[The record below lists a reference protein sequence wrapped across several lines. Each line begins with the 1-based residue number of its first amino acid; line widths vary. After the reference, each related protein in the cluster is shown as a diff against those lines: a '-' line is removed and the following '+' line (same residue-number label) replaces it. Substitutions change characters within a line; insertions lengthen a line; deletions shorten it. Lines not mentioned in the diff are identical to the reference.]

1 MRLWKKAIAAMTA
14 GVLCVGSVGM
24 TGLQG
29 VLESVGTVLSASA
42 YVPYSY
48 DGITYEGLYYNVTD
62 TGEIEIAR
70 CYEYVR
76 KVNIPIEI
84 DGKFVTSIGKEAFF
98 NCTGLT
104 EITIPD
110 SVTSIG
116 ECAFSNC
123 TSLTEIT
130 IPDSVTSI
138 GERAFSNCTGLAK
151 ITIPDSVTSIGEEA
165 FSRCTSL
172 TEITIP
178 DSVTSIESGTFF
190 GCTSLTEI
198 TLPDS
203 VTDIEG
209 QYDGLSY
216 YGYGAF
222 SRCTSLTEITI
233 PDSVTSIG
241 ECVFSG
247 CTGLTEITIPDSVTS
262 IGGRAFS
269 GCTSL
274 TEITIPD
281 GVTSIESGTFFG
293 CTSLTEI
300 TLPDSVT
307 DIEGQYDGLSYYGYG
322 AFSRCTSLTEI
333 TIPDSVT
340 SIGECVFSG
349 CTGLT
354 EITIPDSVKYIGEEA
369 FKDCTNLK
377 SITFLGSKTGIKE
390 GAFSNC
396 DADIKFTT
404 EDTYGQEGE
413 VVSVAT
419 NVTQLTVKHKEGKIP
434 AGAYKDGKRLKEVT
448 LEEGITL
455 IEDDAFANCDNLE
468 KIVIPKSV
476 TGIHYMAFTY
486 DTKLTMYGYKD
497 TYAERYAEM
506 FGFPFVAL
514 DDSDTPPVT
523 TTTTTSTTETTPT
536 TAAPIT
542 GGLVCG
548 DINLDGRVD
557 ITDAVL
563 LNKFCSGAITLDD
576 TAKKNADCNGD
587 GEPGSGDAV
596 VLLQFLVHIVDTLPY
611 SA

>member
-1 MRLWKKAIAAMTA
+1 MKLWKKVLASVTA
-14 GVLCVGSVGM
+14 GVLCVGGA
-24 TGLQG
+24 GLSG
-29 VLESVGTVLSASA
+29 VESVQESMGTVLSASA
-42 YVPYSY
+42 Y

-84 DGKFVTSIGKEAFF
+84 DGKFVTSIGKEAF
-98 NCTGLT
+98 
-104 EITIPD
+104 
-110 SVTSIG
+110 
-116 ECAFSNC
+116 SN
-123 TSLTEIT
+123 
-130 IPDSVTSI
+130 
-138 GERAFSNCTGLAK
+138 
-151 ITIPDSVTSIGEEA
+151 
-165 FSRCTSL
+165 
-172 TEITIP
+172 
-178 DSVTSIESGTFF
+178 
-190 GCTSLTEI
+190 
-198 TLPDS
+198 
-203 VTDIEG
+203 
-209 QYDGLSY
+209 
-216 YGYGAF
+216 
-222 SRCTSLTEITI
+222 
-233 PDSVTSIG
+233 
-241 ECVFSG
+241 

-281 GVTSIESGTFFG
+281 GVTSIESGTFSG

-307 DIEGQYDGLSYYGYG
+307 DIEGQYYDGYSYYG

-354 EITIPDSVKYIGEEA
+354 EITISDSVKYIGEEA

-523 TTTTTSTTETTPT
+523 TTTTTSTTETTTT

>member
-110 SVTSIG
+110 SVTSI
-116 ECAFSNC
+116 EDYAFSN
-123 TSLTEIT
+123 
-130 IPDSVTSI
+130 
-138 GERAFSNCTGLAK
+138 
-151 ITIPDSVTSIGEEA
+151 
-165 FSRCTSL
+165 CTSL

-209 QYDGLSY
+209 QYYDGYSY
-216 YGYGAF
+216 YGAF
-222 SRCTSLTEITI
+222 S
-233 PDSVTSIG
+233 G
-241 ECVFSG
+241 
-247 CTGLTEITIPDSVTS
+247 
-262 IGGRAFS
+262 
-269 GCTSL
+269 
-274 TEITIPD
+274 
-281 GVTSIESGTFFG
+281 
-293 CTSLTEI
+293 
-300 TLPDSVT
+300 
-307 DIEGQYDGLSYYGYG
+307 
-322 AFSRCTSLTEI
+322 CTSLTEI

-587 GEPGSGDAV
+587 GEPGSGDVV

>member
-1 MRLWKKAIAAMTA
+1 MIWRNGKMKFWKKVLASVTA
-14 GVLCVGSVGM
+14 GVLCLGGA
-24 TGLQG
+24 GLSG
-29 VLESVGTVLSASA
+29 AESVQESMGTVLSASA

-48 DGITYEGLYYNVTD
+48 DGRYEGLYYNVTD
-62 TGEIEIAR
+62 TGEIEITG

-84 DGKFVTSIGKEAFF
+84 DGKSVTSIGSSAFYD
-98 NCTGLT
+98 CTSLTEITIPDSVTSIRECAFYDCTSLT

-116 ECAFSNC
+116 SSAFYDCTSLTEITIPDSVTSIGQYAFCGC

-138 GERAFSNCTGLAK
+138 GEGVFFG
-151 ITIPDSVTSIGEEA
+151 
-165 FSRCTSL
+165 CTSL

-178 DSVTSIESGTFF
+178 DSVTHIENHTFDD
-190 GCTSLTEI
+190 CTSLR
-198 TLPDS
+198 S
-203 VTDIEG
+203 VTF
-209 QYDGLSY
+209 LS
-216 YGYGAF
+216 
-222 SRCTSLTEITI
+222 
-233 PDSVTSIG
+233 P
-241 ECVFSG
+241 
-247 CTGLTEITIPDSVTS
+247 
-262 IGGRAFS
+262 
-269 GCTSL
+269 
-274 TEITIPD
+274 
-281 GVTSIESGTFFG
+281 
-293 CTSLTEI
+293 
-300 TLPDSVT
+300 
-307 DIEGQYDGLSYYGYG
+307 
-322 AFSRCTSLTEI
+322 
-333 TIPDSVT
+333 
-340 SIGECVFSG
+340 
-349 CTGLT
+349 
-354 EITIPDSVKYIGEEA
+354 
-369 FKDCTNLK
+369 
-377 SITFLGSKTGIKE
+377 KTGIEE
-390 GAFSNC
+390 GAFSDCN
-396 DADIKFTT
+396 ADMKFIT
-404 EDTYGQEGE
+404 EDTYDQKGE
-413 VVSVAT
+413 AASVAT

-434 AGAYKDGKRLKEVT
+434 AGAYEGSKRLKEVT

-476 TGIHYMAFTY
+476 TGIRYTAFTY

-497 TYAERYAEM
+497 TYAERYADM
-506 FGFPFVAL
+506 LGFPFVAL

-587 GEPGSGDAV
+587 GEVTGSDST
-596 VLLQFLVHIVDTLPY
+596 VLLQFLVSIINTLPY
-611 SA
+611 TE

>member
-1 MRLWKKAIAAMTA
+1 MKFWKKVLASVTA
-14 GVLCVGSVGM
+14 GVLCLGGA
-24 TGLQG
+24 GLSG
-29 VLESVGTVLSASA
+29 AESVQESMGTVLSASA

-48 DGITYEGLYYNVTD
+48 DGRYEGLYYNVTD
-62 TGEIEIAR
+62 TGEIEITG

-84 DGKFVTSIGKEAFF
+84 DGKSVTSIGSSAFYD
-98 NCTGLT
+98 CTSLT

-116 ECAFSNC
+116 SSAFYDCTSLKNVYISDINAWFEIDFDDLDSNPMCNGANLYCNGELVTEVAIPDSMESIGSYVFSYCTSLTKITIPDSVTSIGQYAFCGC

-138 GERAFSNCTGLAK
+138 GEGVFFG
-151 ITIPDSVTSIGEEA
+151 
-165 FSRCTSL
+165 CTSL

-178 DSVTSIESGTFF
+178 DSVTHIENHTFDD
-190 GCTSLTEI
+190 CTSLR
-198 TLPDS
+198 S
-203 VTDIEG
+203 VTF
-209 QYDGLSY
+209 LS
-216 YGYGAF
+216 
-222 SRCTSLTEITI
+222 
-233 PDSVTSIG
+233 P
-241 ECVFSG
+241 
-247 CTGLTEITIPDSVTS
+247 
-262 IGGRAFS
+262 
-269 GCTSL
+269 
-274 TEITIPD
+274 
-281 GVTSIESGTFFG
+281 
-293 CTSLTEI
+293 
-300 TLPDSVT
+300 
-307 DIEGQYDGLSYYGYG
+307 
-322 AFSRCTSLTEI
+322 
-333 TIPDSVT
+333 
-340 SIGECVFSG
+340 
-349 CTGLT
+349 
-354 EITIPDSVKYIGEEA
+354 
-369 FKDCTNLK
+369 
-377 SITFLGSKTGIKE
+377 KTGIEE
-390 GAFSNC
+390 GAFSDCN
-396 DADIKFTT
+396 ADMKFIT
-404 EDTYGQEGE
+404 EDTYDQKGE
-413 VVSVAT
+413 AASVAT

-434 AGAYKDGKRLKEVT
+434 AGAYEGSKRLKEVT

-476 TGIHYMAFTY
+476 TGIRYTAFTY

-497 TYAERYAEM
+497 TYAERYADM
-506 FGFPFVAL
+506 LGFPFVAL

>member
-110 SVTSIG
+110 SVTSI
-116 ECAFSNC
+116 EDYAFSN
-123 TSLTEIT
+123 
-130 IPDSVTSI
+130 
-138 GERAFSNCTGLAK
+138 
-151 ITIPDSVTSIGEEA
+151 
-165 FSRCTSL
+165 CTSL

-209 QYDGLSY
+209 QYYDGYSY
-216 YGYGAF
+216 YGAF
-222 SRCTSLTEITI
+222 S
-233 PDSVTSIG
+233 G
-241 ECVFSG
+241 
-247 CTGLTEITIPDSVTS
+247 
-262 IGGRAFS
+262 
-269 GCTSL
+269 
-274 TEITIPD
+274 
-281 GVTSIESGTFFG
+281 
-293 CTSLTEI
+293 
-300 TLPDSVT
+300 
-307 DIEGQYDGLSYYGYG
+307 
-322 AFSRCTSLTEI
+322 CTSLTEI

-404 EDTYGQEGE
+404 EATYGQEGE

>member
-1 MRLWKKAIAAMTA
+1 MKLWKKVLASVTA
-14 GVLCVGSVGM
+14 GVLCVGGA
-24 TGLQG
+24 GLSG
-29 VLESVGTVLSASA
+29 VESVQESMGTVLSASA
-42 YVPYSY
+42 Y

-84 DGKFVTSIGKEAFF
+84 DGKFVTSIGKEAFS

-110 SVTSIG
+110 SVTSI
-116 ECAFSNC
+116 EDYAFSN
-123 TSLTEIT
+123 
-130 IPDSVTSI
+130 
-138 GERAFSNCTGLAK
+138 
-151 ITIPDSVTSIGEEA
+151 
-165 FSRCTSL
+165 CTSL

-178 DSVTSIESGTFF
+178 DSVTSIESGTFS

-209 QYDGLSY
+209 QYYDGYSY
-216 YGYGAF
+216 YGAF

-241 ECVFSG
+241 ECVFSGCTGLTEITIPDSVTSIGRRAFSG

-354 EITIPDSVKYIGEEA
+354 EITISDSVKYIGEEA

-523 TTTTTSTTETTPT
+523 TTTTTSTTETTTT

>member
-1 MRLWKKAIAAMTA
+1 MKLWKKVLASVTA
-14 GVLCVGSVGM
+14 GVLCVGGA
-24 TGLQG
+24 GLSG
-29 VLESVGTVLSASA
+29 VESVQESMGTVLSASA
-42 YVPYSY
+42 Y
-48 DGITYEGLYYNVTD
+48 DGSTYEGLYYNVTD
-62 TGEIEIAR
+62 TGEIEIAG

-84 DGKFVTSIGKEAFF
+84 DGKSVTSIGEYAFYK
-98 NCTGLT
+98 CTSLTAITIPDGVTSIREGTFSGCTSLTEITIPDSVTYIEGRVPYPYYGDAGAFEYCTSLT

-116 ECAFSNC
+116 QYAFCVC

-138 GERAFSNCTGLAK
+138 GEG
-151 ITIPDSVTSIGEEA
+151 V
-165 FSRCTSL
+165 
-172 TEITIP
+172 
-178 DSVTSIESGTFF
+178 FF
-190 GCTSLTEI
+190 
-198 TLPDS
+198 
-203 VTDIEG
+203 
-209 QYDGLSY
+209 
-216 YGYGAF
+216 
-222 SRCTSLTEITI
+222 
-233 PDSVTSIG
+233 
-241 ECVFSG
+241 
-247 CTGLTEITIPDSVTS
+247 
-262 IGGRAFS
+262 
-269 GCTSL
+269 
-274 TEITIPD
+274 
-281 GVTSIESGTFFG
+281 
-293 CTSLTEI
+293 
-300 TLPDSVT
+300 
-307 DIEGQYDGLSYYGYG
+307 
-322 AFSRCTSLTEI
+322 
-333 TIPDSVT
+333 
-340 SIGECVFSG
+340 G

-377 SITFLGSKTGIKE
+377 SITFLGSKTGIEE

>member
-1 MRLWKKAIAAMTA
+1 MKFWKKVLASVTA
-14 GVLCVGSVGM
+14 GVLCLGGA
-24 TGLQG
+24 GLSG
-29 VLESVGTVLSASA
+29 AESVQESMGTVLSASA

-48 DGITYEGLYYNVTD
+48 DGRYEGLYYNVTD
-62 TGEIEIAR
+62 TGEIEITG

-84 DGKFVTSIGKEAFF
+84 DGKSVTSIGSSAFYD
-98 NCTGLT
+98 CTSLT

-110 SVTSIG
+110 SVTSIR
-116 ECAFSNC
+116 ECAFYDCTSLKNVYISDINAWFEIDFDDLDSNPMCNGANLYCNGELVTEVAIPDSMESIGSYVFSYCTSLTKITIPDSVTSIGQYAFCGC

-138 GERAFSNCTGLAK
+138 GEGVFFG
-151 ITIPDSVTSIGEEA
+151 
-165 FSRCTSL
+165 CTSL

-178 DSVTSIESGTFF
+178 DSVTHIENHTFDD
-190 GCTSLTEI
+190 CTSLR
-198 TLPDS
+198 S
-203 VTDIEG
+203 VTF
-209 QYDGLSY
+209 LS
-216 YGYGAF
+216 
-222 SRCTSLTEITI
+222 
-233 PDSVTSIG
+233 P
-241 ECVFSG
+241 
-247 CTGLTEITIPDSVTS
+247 
-262 IGGRAFS
+262 
-269 GCTSL
+269 
-274 TEITIPD
+274 
-281 GVTSIESGTFFG
+281 
-293 CTSLTEI
+293 
-300 TLPDSVT
+300 
-307 DIEGQYDGLSYYGYG
+307 
-322 AFSRCTSLTEI
+322 
-333 TIPDSVT
+333 
-340 SIGECVFSG
+340 
-349 CTGLT
+349 
-354 EITIPDSVKYIGEEA
+354 
-369 FKDCTNLK
+369 
-377 SITFLGSKTGIKE
+377 KTGIEE
-390 GAFSNC
+390 GAFSDCN
-396 DADIKFTT
+396 ADMKFIT
-404 EDTYGQEGE
+404 EDTYDQKGE
-413 VVSVAT
+413 AASVAT

-434 AGAYKDGKRLKEVT
+434 AGAYEGSKRLKEVT

-476 TGIHYMAFTY
+476 TGIRYTAFTY

-497 TYAERYAEM
+497 TYAERYADM
-506 FGFPFVAL
+506 LGFPFVAL

>member
-42 YVPYSY
+42 Y

-62 TGEIEIAR
+62 TGEIEIAG
-70 CYEYVR
+70 CYEHVR

-84 DGKFVTSIGKEAFF
+84 DGK
-98 NCTGLT
+98 
-104 EITIPD
+104 
-110 SVTSIG
+110 SVTSI
-116 ECAFSNC
+116 ENSAFSYC

-138 GERAFSNCTGLAK
+138 GKYAFFGCTSLTKITIPDSVASIGYGTFSGCTSLTK
-151 ITIPDSVTSIGEEA
+151 ITIPDSVT
-165 FSRCTSL
+165 
-172 TEITIP
+172 
-178 DSVTSIESGTFF
+178 
-190 GCTSLTEI
+190 
-198 TLPDS
+198 
-203 VTDIEG
+203 DIEG
-209 QYDGLSY
+209 RQYDGFSY
-216 YGYGAF
+216 YG
-222 SRCTSLTEITI
+222 
-233 PDSVTSIG
+233 
-241 ECVFSG
+241 
-247 CTGLTEITIPDSVTS
+247 
-262 IGGRAFS
+262 AFS

-281 GVTSIESGTFFG
+281 SVTRIENLTFDG
-293 CTSLTEI
+293 CTSLTKI
-300 TLPDSVT
+300 TIPDSVT
-307 DIEGQYDGLSYYGYG
+307 SIGQY
-322 AFSRCTSLTEI
+322 AFCICTSLTEI

-476 TGIHYMAFTY
+476 TGIHYTAFTY

-523 TTTTTSTTETTPT
+523 TTTTTSTTETTTT

>member
-110 SVTSIG
+110 SVTSI
-116 ECAFSNC
+116 EDYAFSNC

-209 QYDGLSY
+209 QYYDGYSY
-216 YGYGAF
+216 YGAF
-222 SRCTSLTEITI
+222 S
-233 PDSVTSIG
+233 G
-241 ECVFSG
+241 
-247 CTGLTEITIPDSVTS
+247 
-262 IGGRAFS
+262 
-269 GCTSL
+269 
-274 TEITIPD
+274 
-281 GVTSIESGTFFG
+281 
-293 CTSLTEI
+293 
-300 TLPDSVT
+300 
-307 DIEGQYDGLSYYGYG
+307 
-322 AFSRCTSLTEI
+322 CTSLTEI

>member
-1 MRLWKKAIAAMTA
+1 MKFWKKVLASVTA
-14 GVLCVGSVGM
+14 GVLCLGGVGLSGVES
-24 TGLQG
+24 
-29 VLESVGTVLSASA
+29 VLESMGTVLSASA
-42 YVPYSY
+42 IVPYSY
-48 DGITYEGLYYNVTD
+48 DGSTYEGLYYNVTD
-62 TGEIEIAR
+62 TGEIEIAG

-84 DGKFVTSIGKEAFF
+84 DGKSVTSIGEYAFYK
-98 NCTGLT
+98 CTSLT

-116 ECAFSNC
+116 YGTFSGC

-138 GERAFSNCTGLAK
+138 GEYAFRGCTSLTEIK
-151 ITIPDSVTSIGEEA
+151 IPDSVTSIGQYA
-165 FSRCTSL
+165 FC
-172 TEITIP
+172 
-178 DSVTSIESGTFF
+178 V
-190 GCTSLTEI
+190 
-198 TLPDS
+198 
-203 VTDIEG
+203 
-209 QYDGLSY
+209 
-216 YGYGAF
+216 
-222 SRCTSLTEITI
+222 CTSLTEITI

-241 ECVFSG
+241 E
-247 CTGLTEITIPDSVTS
+247 
-262 IGGRAFS
+262 
-269 GCTSL
+269 
-274 TEITIPD
+274 
-281 GVTSIESGTFFG
+281 GVFFG
-293 CTSLTEI
+293 
-300 TLPDSVT
+300 
-307 DIEGQYDGLSYYGYG
+307 
-322 AFSRCTSLTEI
+322 CTSLTEI

-340 SIGECVFSG
+340 SIEGYAFS
-349 CTGLT
+349 
-354 EITIPDSVKYIGEEA
+354 
-369 FKDCTNLK
+369 DCTNLK
-377 SITFLGSKTGIKE
+377 SITFLGSKTGIEE
-390 GAFSNC
+390 GAFPNC
-396 DADIKFTT
+396 DPDMKFTT

-476 TGIHYMAFTY
+476 TGIHYTAFTY

>member
-42 YVPYSY
+42 Y

-84 DGKFVTSIGKEAFF
+84 DGK
-98 NCTGLT
+98 
-104 EITIPD
+104 
-110 SVTSIG
+110 SVTSI
-116 ECAFSNC
+116 ENYAFSYC

-138 GERAFSNCTGLAK
+138 GEYAF
-151 ITIPDSVTSIGEEA
+151 
-165 FSRCTSL
+165 R
-172 TEITIP
+172 
-178 DSVTSIESGTFF
+178 
-190 GCTSLTEI
+190 
-198 TLPDS
+198 
-203 VTDIEG
+203 
-209 QYDGLSY
+209 
-216 YGYGAF
+216 
-222 SRCTSLTEITI
+222 
-233 PDSVTSIG
+233 
-241 ECVFSG
+241 G
-247 CTGLTEITIPDSVTS
+247 CTG
-262 IGGRAFS
+262 
-269 GCTSL
+269 
-274 TEITIPD
+274 
-281 GVTSIESGTFFG
+281 
-293 CTSLTEI
+293 
-300 TLPDSVT
+300 
-307 DIEGQYDGLSYYGYG
+307 
-322 AFSRCTSLTEI
+322 LTEI

-413 VVSVAT
+413 VASVAT

-476 TGIHYMAFTY
+476 TGIHYTAFTY

-563 LNKFCSGAITLDD
+563 LNS
-576 TAKKNADCNGD
+576 
-587 GEPGSGDAV
+587 PGP
-596 VLLQFLVHIVDTLPY
+596 LPRWHTVHRYAAGLPW
-611 SA
+611 

>member
-1 MRLWKKAIAAMTA
+1 MKFWKKVLASVTA
-14 GVLCVGSVGM
+14 GVLCLGGA
-24 TGLQG
+24 GLSG
-29 VLESVGTVLSASA
+29 AESVQESMGTVLSASA

-48 DGITYEGLYYNVTD
+48 DGRYEGLYYNVTD
-62 TGEIEIAR
+62 TGEIEITG

-84 DGKFVTSIGKEAFF
+84 DGKSVTSIGSSAFYD
-98 NCTGLT
+98 CTSLT

-116 ECAFSNC
+116 QYAFCGC

-138 GERAFSNCTGLAK
+138 GEGVFFG
-151 ITIPDSVTSIGEEA
+151 
-165 FSRCTSL
+165 CTSL

-178 DSVTSIESGTFF
+178 DSVTHIENHTFDD
-190 GCTSLTEI
+190 CTSLR
-198 TLPDS
+198 S
-203 VTDIEG
+203 VTF
-209 QYDGLSY
+209 LS
-216 YGYGAF
+216 
-222 SRCTSLTEITI
+222 
-233 PDSVTSIG
+233 P
-241 ECVFSG
+241 
-247 CTGLTEITIPDSVTS
+247 
-262 IGGRAFS
+262 
-269 GCTSL
+269 
-274 TEITIPD
+274 
-281 GVTSIESGTFFG
+281 
-293 CTSLTEI
+293 
-300 TLPDSVT
+300 
-307 DIEGQYDGLSYYGYG
+307 
-322 AFSRCTSLTEI
+322 
-333 TIPDSVT
+333 
-340 SIGECVFSG
+340 
-349 CTGLT
+349 
-354 EITIPDSVKYIGEEA
+354 
-369 FKDCTNLK
+369 
-377 SITFLGSKTGIKE
+377 KTGIEE
-390 GAFSNC
+390 GAFSDCN
-396 DADIKFTT
+396 ADMKFIT
-404 EDTYGQEGE
+404 EDTYDQKGE
-413 VVSVAT
+413 AASVAT

-434 AGAYKDGKRLKEVT
+434 AGAYEGSKRLKEVT

-476 TGIHYMAFTY
+476 TGIRYTAFTY

-497 TYAERYAEM
+497 TYAERYADM
-506 FGFPFVAL
+506 LGFPFVAL

>member
-116 ECAFSNC
+116 
-123 TSLTEIT
+123 
-130 IPDSVTSI
+130 
-138 GERAFSNCTGLAK
+138 
-151 ITIPDSVTSIGEEA
+151 
-165 FSRCTSL
+165 
-172 TEITIP
+172 
-178 DSVTSIESGTFF
+178 
-190 GCTSLTEI
+190 
-198 TLPDS
+198 
-203 VTDIEG
+203 
-209 QYDGLSY
+209 
-216 YGYGAF
+216 
-222 SRCTSLTEITI
+222 
-233 PDSVTSIG
+233 
-241 ECVFSG
+241 
-247 CTGLTEITIPDSVTS
+247 
-262 IGGRAFS
+262 GRAFS

-307 DIEGQYDGLSYYGYG
+307 DIEGQYYDGYSYYG
-322 AFSRCTSLTEI
+322 AFSGCTSLTEI

>member
-1 MRLWKKAIAAMTA
+1 MKLWKKVLASVTA
-14 GVLCVGSVGM
+14 GVLCVGGA
-24 TGLQG
+24 GLSG
-29 VLESVGTVLSASA
+29 VESVQESMGTVLSASA
-42 YVPYSY
+42 Y

-84 DGKFVTSIGKEAFF
+84 DGKFVTSIGKEAF
-98 NCTGLT
+98 
-104 EITIPD
+104 
-110 SVTSIG
+110 
-116 ECAFSNC
+116 
-123 TSLTEIT
+123 
-130 IPDSVTSI
+130 
-138 GERAFSNCTGLAK
+138 SNCTG
-151 ITIPDSVTSIGEEA
+151 
-165 FSRCTSL
+165 L

-178 DSVTSIESGTFF
+178 DSVTSIESGTFS

-209 QYDGLSY
+209 QYYDGYSY
-216 YGYGAF
+216 YGAF

-247 CTGLTEITIPDSVTS
+247 CTGLTEITIS
-262 IGGRAFS
+262 
-269 GCTSL
+269 
-274 TEITIPD
+274 
-281 GVTSIESGTFFG
+281 
-293 CTSLTEI
+293 
-300 TLPDSVT
+300 
-307 DIEGQYDGLSYYGYG
+307 
-322 AFSRCTSLTEI
+322 
-333 TIPDSVT
+333 
-340 SIGECVFSG
+340 
-349 CTGLT
+349 
-354 EITIPDSVKYIGEEA
+354 DSVKYIGEEA

-523 TTTTTSTTETTPT
+523 TTTTTSTTETTTT

>member
-1 MRLWKKAIAAMTA
+1 MKFWKKVLASVTA
-14 GVLCVGSVGM
+14 GVLCVGGVGLS
-24 TGLQG
+24 GVES
-29 VLESVGTVLSASA
+29 VLESMGTVLSASA

-62 TGEIEIAR
+62 TGEIEIAG

-84 DGKFVTSIGKEAFF
+84 DGK
-98 NCTGLT
+98 
-104 EITIPD
+104 

-116 ECAFSNC
+116 EYAFYNC

-138 GERAFSNCTGLAK
+138 GEYAFYKCTSLTA
-151 ITIPDSVTSIGEEA
+151 ITIPDGVTSIRKGT
-165 FSRCTSL
+165 FSGCTSL

-178 DSVTSIESGTFF
+178 DSVTDIEGRQYDGFSYYGAFS
-190 GCTSLTEI
+190 GCTSLMEI
-198 TLPDS
+198 TIPDS
-203 VTDIEG
+203 VTSIGECVFYG
-209 QYDGLSY
+209 CTGLTEIIIPDSVTSI
-216 YGYGAF
+216 GWGAF
-222 SRCTSLTEITI
+222 SGCTSLTEITI

-241 ECVFSG
+241 EQ
-247 CTGLTEITIPDSVTS
+247 
-262 IGGRAFS
+262 AFS
-269 GCTSL
+269 
-274 TEITIPD
+274 E
-281 GVTSIESGTFFG
+281 
-293 CTSLTEI
+293 
-300 TLPDSVT
+300 
-307 DIEGQYDGLSYYGYG
+307 
-322 AFSRCTSLTEI
+322 CTSLTEI

-340 SIGECVFSG
+340 SIGWGTFCSCTGLTKITIPDSVTSIGGYAFSNCTSLTKITIPDSVTSIGQYAFWG
-349 CTGLT
+349 CTSLT
-354 EITIPDSVKYIGEEA
+354 EITIPDSVTRIENHT
-369 FKDCTNLK
+369 FDDCTSLK
-377 SITFLGSKTGIKE
+377 SITFLGSKTGIEE

-396 DADIKFTT
+396 DPDMKFTT

-476 TGIHYMAFTY
+476 TGIHYTAFTY

>member
-1 MRLWKKAIAAMTA
+1 MKFWKKVLASVTA
-14 GVLCVGSVGM
+14 GVLCLGGA
-24 TGLQG
+24 GLSG
-29 VLESVGTVLSASA
+29 AESVQESMGTVLSASA

-48 DGITYEGLYYNVTD
+48 DGRYEGLYYNVTD
-62 TGEIEIAR
+62 TGEIEITG

-84 DGKFVTSIGKEAFF
+84 DGKSVTSIGSSAFYD
-98 NCTGLT
+98 CTSLT

-116 ECAFSNC
+116 SSAFYDCTSLTEITIPDSVTSIGWRAFSYCTSLTEITIPDSVTSIRECAFYDCTSLKNVYISDINAWFEIDFDDLDSNPMCNGANLYCNGELVTEVAIPDSMESIGSYVFSYCTSLTKITIPDSVTSIGQYAFCGC

-138 GERAFSNCTGLAK
+138 GEGVFFG
-151 ITIPDSVTSIGEEA
+151 
-165 FSRCTSL
+165 CTSL

-178 DSVTSIESGTFF
+178 DSVTHIENHTFDD
-190 GCTSLTEI
+190 CTSLR
-198 TLPDS
+198 S
-203 VTDIEG
+203 VTF
-209 QYDGLSY
+209 LS
-216 YGYGAF
+216 
-222 SRCTSLTEITI
+222 
-233 PDSVTSIG
+233 P
-241 ECVFSG
+241 
-247 CTGLTEITIPDSVTS
+247 
-262 IGGRAFS
+262 
-269 GCTSL
+269 
-274 TEITIPD
+274 
-281 GVTSIESGTFFG
+281 
-293 CTSLTEI
+293 
-300 TLPDSVT
+300 
-307 DIEGQYDGLSYYGYG
+307 
-322 AFSRCTSLTEI
+322 
-333 TIPDSVT
+333 
-340 SIGECVFSG
+340 
-349 CTGLT
+349 
-354 EITIPDSVKYIGEEA
+354 
-369 FKDCTNLK
+369 
-377 SITFLGSKTGIKE
+377 KTGIEE
-390 GAFSNC
+390 GAFSDCN
-396 DADIKFTT
+396 ADMKFIT
-404 EDTYGQEGE
+404 EDTYDQKGE
-413 VVSVAT
+413 AASVAT

-434 AGAYKDGKRLKEVT
+434 AGAYEGSKRLKEVT

-476 TGIHYMAFTY
+476 TGIRYTAFTY

-497 TYAERYAEM
+497 TYAERYADM
-506 FGFPFVAL
+506 LGFPFVAL

>member
-14 GVLCVGSVGM
+14 GVLCVGGA
-24 TGLQG
+24 GLSG
-29 VLESVGTVLSASA
+29 VESVQESMGTVLSASA
-42 YVPYSY
+42 Y

-84 DGKFVTSIGKEAFF
+84 DGKFVTSIGKEAFS

-110 SVTSIG
+110 SVTSI
-116 ECAFSNC
+116 EDYAFSNC

-138 GERAFSNCTGLAK
+138 GERAFYYCTGLAK
-151 ITIPDSVTSIGEEA
+151 ITIPDSVTSIGEQA

-178 DSVTSIESGTFF
+178 DSVTSIESGTFSV
-190 GCTSLTEI
+190 CTSLTEI

-209 QYDGLSY
+209 QYYDEYSY
-216 YGYGAF
+216 YGAF
-222 SRCTSLTEITI
+222 S
-233 PDSVTSIG
+233 G
-241 ECVFSG
+241 
-247 CTGLTEITIPDSVTS
+247 
-262 IGGRAFS
+262 
-269 GCTSL
+269 
-274 TEITIPD
+274 
-281 GVTSIESGTFFG
+281 
-293 CTSLTEI
+293 
-300 TLPDSVT
+300 
-307 DIEGQYDGLSYYGYG
+307 
-322 AFSRCTSLTEI
+322 CTSLTEI

-396 DADIKFTT
+396 NADIKFTT

-497 TYAERYAEM
+497 TYAEKYAEM

-523 TTTTTSTTETTPT
+523 TTTTTSTTETTTT

>member
-1 MRLWKKAIAAMTA
+1 MKLWKKFLASVTA
-14 GVLCVGSVGM
+14 GVLCVGGVG
-24 TGLQG
+24 LSG
-29 VLESVGTVLSASA
+29 VESVQESMGTVLSANAS
-42 YVPYSY
+42 VPVSY
-48 DGITYEGLYYNVTD
+48 DGRYEGLYYNVTD
-62 TGEIEIAR
+62 TGEIEIAG
-70 CYEYVR
+70 CYKYVR

-84 DGKFVTSIGKEAFF
+84 DGKSVTSIEDYAFSD
-98 NCTGLT
+98 CTGLT

-116 ECAFSNC
+116 EQAFFCCTGLTEITIPDSVTSIGVQAFSYCTSLTEITIPDSVTSIGGYAFWRCTSLTEITILDSVTSIGRQAFSNCTRLKNVYISDINAWFEIDFVDSASNPMCHGANLYCNGELVTEVAIPDSMESIGSYVFADC

-138 GERAFSNCTGLAK
+138 GEYAFSG
-151 ITIPDSVTSIGEEA
+151 
-165 FSRCTSL
+165 
-172 TEITIP
+172 
-178 DSVTSIESGTFF
+178 
-190 GCTSLTEI
+190 
-198 TLPDS
+198 
-203 VTDIEG
+203 
-209 QYDGLSY
+209 
-216 YGYGAF
+216 
-222 SRCTSLTEITI
+222 CTSLTEITI

-241 ECVFSG
+241 W
-247 CTGLTEITIPDSVTS
+247 
-262 IGGRAFS
+262 
-269 GCTSL
+269 
-274 TEITIPD
+274 
-281 GVTSIESGTFFG
+281 
-293 CTSLTEI
+293 
-300 TLPDSVT
+300 
-307 DIEGQYDGLSYYGYG
+307 G
-322 AFSRCTSLTEI
+322 AFEGCTSLTEI

-340 SIGECVFSG
+340 SIRKGTFSG
-349 CTGLT
+349 CT
-354 EITIPDSVKYIGEEA
+354 S
-369 FKDCTNLK
+369 LK
-377 SITFLGSKTGIKE
+377 SVTFLGSKTGIEE
-390 GAFSNC
+390 GAFRNC
-396 DADIKFTT
+396 DADMKFIT
-404 EDTYGQEGE
+404 EDTCGY
-413 VVSVAT
+413 VVSVVE
-419 NVTQLTVKHKEGKIP
+419 NVTQLTVKPKEGKIP
-434 AGAYKDGKRLKEVT
+434 AGAYKGNKRLKEVT

-476 TGIHYMAFTY
+476 TVIRYTAFTY
-486 DTKLTMYGYKD
+486 DTKLTMYGYKG

-506 FGFPFVAL
+506 LGFPFVAL

>member
-1 MRLWKKAIAAMTA
+1 MKFWKKVLASVTA
-14 GVLCVGSVGM
+14 GVLCLGGA
-24 TGLQG
+24 GLSG
-29 VLESVGTVLSASA
+29 AESVQESMGTVLSASA

-48 DGITYEGLYYNVTD
+48 DGRYEGLYYNVTD
-62 TGEIEIAR
+62 TGEIEITG

-84 DGKFVTSIGKEAFF
+84 DGKSVTSIGSSAFYD
-98 NCTGLT
+98 CTSLT

-110 SVTSIG
+110 SVTSIR
-116 ECAFSNC
+116 ECAFYDCTSLTEITIPDSVTSIRECAFYDCTSLKNVYISDINAWFEIDFDDLDSNPMCNGANLYCNGELVTEVAIPDSMESIGSYVFSYCTSLTKITIPDSVTSIGQYAFCGC

-138 GERAFSNCTGLAK
+138 GEGVFFG
-151 ITIPDSVTSIGEEA
+151 
-165 FSRCTSL
+165 CTSL

-178 DSVTSIESGTFF
+178 DSVTHIENHTFDD
-190 GCTSLTEI
+190 CTSLR
-198 TLPDS
+198 S
-203 VTDIEG
+203 VTF
-209 QYDGLSY
+209 LS
-216 YGYGAF
+216 
-222 SRCTSLTEITI
+222 
-233 PDSVTSIG
+233 P
-241 ECVFSG
+241 
-247 CTGLTEITIPDSVTS
+247 
-262 IGGRAFS
+262 
-269 GCTSL
+269 
-274 TEITIPD
+274 
-281 GVTSIESGTFFG
+281 
-293 CTSLTEI
+293 
-300 TLPDSVT
+300 
-307 DIEGQYDGLSYYGYG
+307 
-322 AFSRCTSLTEI
+322 
-333 TIPDSVT
+333 
-340 SIGECVFSG
+340 
-349 CTGLT
+349 
-354 EITIPDSVKYIGEEA
+354 
-369 FKDCTNLK
+369 
-377 SITFLGSKTGIKE
+377 KTGIEE
-390 GAFSNC
+390 GAFSDCN
-396 DADIKFTT
+396 ADMKFIT
-404 EDTYGQEGE
+404 EDTYDQKGE
-413 VVSVAT
+413 AASVAT

-434 AGAYKDGKRLKEVT
+434 AGAYEGSKRLKEVT

-476 TGIHYMAFTY
+476 TGIRYTAFTY

-497 TYAERYAEM
+497 TYAERYADM
-506 FGFPFVAL
+506 LGFPFVAL
-514 DDSDTPPVT
+514 DDSDPPPGT

>member
-1 MRLWKKAIAAMTA
+1 MKLWKKVLASVTA
-14 GVLCVGSVGM
+14 GVLCVGGA
-24 TGLQG
+24 GLSG
-29 VLESVGTVLSASA
+29 VESVQESMGTVLSASA
-42 YVPYSY
+42 Y

-84 DGKFVTSIGKEAFF
+84 DGKFVTSIGKEAFS

-104 EITIPD
+104 EITI
-110 SVTSIG
+110 S
-116 ECAFSNC
+116 
-123 TSLTEIT
+123 
-130 IPDSVTSI
+130 
-138 GERAFSNCTGLAK
+138 
-151 ITIPDSVTSIGEEA
+151 
-165 FSRCTSL
+165 
-172 TEITIP
+172 
-178 DSVTSIESGTFF
+178 
-190 GCTSLTEI
+190 
-198 TLPDS
+198 
-203 VTDIEG
+203 
-209 QYDGLSY
+209 
-216 YGYGAF
+216 
-222 SRCTSLTEITI
+222 
-233 PDSVTSIG
+233 
-241 ECVFSG
+241 
-247 CTGLTEITIPDSVTS
+247 
-262 IGGRAFS
+262 
-269 GCTSL
+269 
-274 TEITIPD
+274 
-281 GVTSIESGTFFG
+281 
-293 CTSLTEI
+293 
-300 TLPDSVT
+300 
-307 DIEGQYDGLSYYGYG
+307 
-322 AFSRCTSLTEI
+322 
-333 TIPDSVT
+333 
-340 SIGECVFSG
+340 
-349 CTGLT
+349 
-354 EITIPDSVKYIGEEA
+354 DSVKYIGEEA

-523 TTTTTSTTETTPT
+523 TTTTTSTTETTTT

>member
-1 MRLWKKAIAAMTA
+1 MKLWKKVLASVTA
-14 GVLCVGSVGM
+14 GVLCLGGVGLSGVDSVR
-24 TGLQG
+24 
-29 VLESVGTVLSASA
+29 ESMGTVLSASA
-42 YVPYSY
+42 IVPYSY
-48 DGITYEGLYYNVTD
+48 DGSTYEGLYYNVTD
-62 TGEIEIAR
+62 TGEIEIAG

-84 DGKFVTSIGKEAFF
+84 DGKSVTSIENYAFSYCTSLTEITIPDSVTSIGKGVFF
-98 NCTGLT
+98 GCTNLT
-104 EITIPD
+104 KITIPD

-116 ECAFSNC
+116 ECAFRGCTSLTEITIPDSVASIGYGTFSGCTSLTKITIPDSVTYIEGRDPYYGDVGAFSYC

-138 GERAFSNCTGLAK
+138 GEYAFRGCTG
-151 ITIPDSVTSIGEEA
+151 
-165 FSRCTSL
+165 
-172 TEITIP
+172 
-178 DSVTSIESGTFF
+178 
-190 GCTSLTEI
+190 
-198 TLPDS
+198 
-203 VTDIEG
+203 
-209 QYDGLSY
+209 
-216 YGYGAF
+216 
-222 SRCTSLTEITI
+222 LTEITI

-262 IGGRAFS
+262 IGEYAFG

-274 TEITIPD
+274 TKITIPD
-281 GVTSIESGTFFG
+281 SVTHIENLTFDG
-293 CTSLTEI
+293 CTSLTKI
-300 TLPDSVT
+300 TIPDSVT
-307 DIEGQYDGLSYYGYG
+307 SIGQY
-322 AFSRCTSLTEI
+322 AFCVCTSLTEI

-413 VVSVAT
+413 VASVAT

-476 TGIHYMAFTY
+476 TGIHYTAFTY

>member
-42 YVPYSY
+42 Y

-110 SVTSIG
+110 SVTSI
-116 ECAFSNC
+116 EDYAFSNC

-138 GERAFSNCTGLAK
+138 GERAFYYCTGLAK
-151 ITIPDSVTSIGEEA
+151 ITIPDSVTSIGEQA

-178 DSVTSIESGTFF
+178 DSVTSIESGTFS

-209 QYDGLSY
+209 QYYDGYSY
-216 YGYGAF
+216 YGAF
-222 SRCTSLTEITI
+222 S
-233 PDSVTSIG
+233 G
-241 ECVFSG
+241 
-247 CTGLTEITIPDSVTS
+247 
-262 IGGRAFS
+262 
-269 GCTSL
+269 
-274 TEITIPD
+274 
-281 GVTSIESGTFFG
+281 
-293 CTSLTEI
+293 
-300 TLPDSVT
+300 
-307 DIEGQYDGLSYYGYG
+307 
-322 AFSRCTSLTEI
+322 CTSLTEI

-523 TTTTTSTTETTPT
+523 TTTTTSTTETTTT

>member
-1 MRLWKKAIAAMTA
+1 MKFWKKVLASVTA
-14 GVLCVGSVGM
+14 GVLCVGGVGLS
-24 TGLQG
+24 GVES
-29 VLESVGTVLSASA
+29 VLESMGTVLSASA

-62 TGEIEIAR
+62 TGEIEIAG

-84 DGKFVTSIGKEAFF
+84 DGK
-98 NCTGLT
+98 
-104 EITIPD
+104 

-116 ECAFSNC
+116 EYAFYNC

-138 GERAFSNCTGLAK
+138 GEYAFYKCTSLTA
-151 ITIPDSVTSIGEEA
+151 ITIPDGVTSIRKGT
-165 FSRCTSL
+165 FSGCTSL

-178 DSVTSIESGTFF
+178 DSVT
-190 GCTSLTEI
+190 
-198 TLPDS
+198 
-203 VTDIEG
+203 DIEG
-209 QYDGLSY
+209 RQYDGFSY
-216 YGYGAF
+216 YGAF
-222 SRCTSLTEITI
+222 SGCTSLTEITI

-241 ECVFSG
+241 ECVFYG
-247 CTGLTEITIPDSVTS
+247 CTGLTEIIIPDSVTS
-262 IGGRAFS
+262 IGWGAFS

-281 GVTSIESGTFFG
+281 SVTSI
-293 CTSLTEI
+293 
-300 TLPDSVT
+300 
-307 DIEGQYDGLSYYGYG
+307 GQY
-322 AFSRCTSLTEI
+322 AFCGCTSLTEI

-340 SIGECVFSG
+340 SIGEGVFFG
-349 CTGLT
+349 CTSLT
-354 EITIPDSVKYIGEEA
+354 EITIPDSVTHIENHT
-369 FKDCTNLK
+369 FDDCTSLR
-377 SITFLGSKTGIKE
+377 SVTFLSPKTGIEE
-390 GAFSNC
+390 GAFSDCN
-396 DADIKFTT
+396 ADMKFIT
-404 EDTYGQEGE
+404 EDTYDQKGE
-413 VVSVAT
+413 AASVAT

-434 AGAYKDGKRLKEVT
+434 AGAYEGSKRLKEVT

-476 TGIHYMAFTY
+476 TGIRYTAFTY

-497 TYAERYAEM
+497 TYAERYADM
-506 FGFPFVAL
+506 LGFPFVAL

>member
-1 MRLWKKAIAAMTA
+1 MKLWKKVLASVTA
-14 GVLCVGSVGM
+14 GVLCVGGA
-24 TGLQG
+24 GLSG
-29 VLESVGTVLSASA
+29 VESVQESMGTVLSASA
-42 YVPYSY
+42 Y

-84 DGKFVTSIGKEAFF
+84 DGKFVTSIGKEAFS

-110 SVTSIG
+110 SVTSI
-116 ECAFSNC
+116 EDYAFSN
-123 TSLTEIT
+123 
-130 IPDSVTSI
+130 
-138 GERAFSNCTGLAK
+138 
-151 ITIPDSVTSIGEEA
+151 
-165 FSRCTSL
+165 
-172 TEITIP
+172 
-178 DSVTSIESGTFF
+178 
-190 GCTSLTEI
+190 
-198 TLPDS
+198 
-203 VTDIEG
+203 
-209 QYDGLSY
+209 
-216 YGYGAF
+216 
-222 SRCTSLTEITI
+222 CTSLTEITI

-247 CTGLTEITIPDSVTS
+247 CTGLTEITIS
-262 IGGRAFS
+262 
-269 GCTSL
+269 
-274 TEITIPD
+274 
-281 GVTSIESGTFFG
+281 
-293 CTSLTEI
+293 
-300 TLPDSVT
+300 
-307 DIEGQYDGLSYYGYG
+307 
-322 AFSRCTSLTEI
+322 
-333 TIPDSVT
+333 
-340 SIGECVFSG
+340 
-349 CTGLT
+349 
-354 EITIPDSVKYIGEEA
+354 DSVKYIGEEA

-523 TTTTTSTTETTPT
+523 TTTTTSTTETTTT

>member
-1 MRLWKKAIAAMTA
+1 MKLWKKVLASVTA
-14 GVLCVGSVGM
+14 GVLCVGGA
-24 TGLQG
+24 GLSG
-29 VLESVGTVLSASA
+29 VESVQESMGTVLSASA
-42 YVPYSY
+42 Y

-84 DGKFVTSIGKEAFF
+84 DGKFVTSIGKEAFS

-110 SVTSIG
+110 SVTSI
-116 ECAFSNC
+116 EDYAFSNC

-138 GERAFSNCTGLAK
+138 GERAFYYCTGLAK
-151 ITIPDSVTSIGEEA
+151 ITIPDSVTSIGE
-165 FSRCTSL
+165 
-172 TEITIP
+172 
-178 DSVTSIESGTFF
+178 
-190 GCTSLTEI
+190 
-198 TLPDS
+198 
-203 VTDIEG
+203 
-209 QYDGLSY
+209 Q
-216 YGYGAF
+216 AF

-247 CTGLTEITIPDSVTS
+247 CTGLTEITIS
-262 IGGRAFS
+262 
-269 GCTSL
+269 
-274 TEITIPD
+274 
-281 GVTSIESGTFFG
+281 
-293 CTSLTEI
+293 
-300 TLPDSVT
+300 
-307 DIEGQYDGLSYYGYG
+307 
-322 AFSRCTSLTEI
+322 
-333 TIPDSVT
+333 
-340 SIGECVFSG
+340 
-349 CTGLT
+349 
-354 EITIPDSVKYIGEEA
+354 DSVKYIGEEA

-523 TTTTTSTTETTPT
+523 TTTTTSTTETTTT

>member
-1 MRLWKKAIAAMTA
+1 MKFWKKVLASVTA
-14 GVLCVGSVGM
+14 GVLCVGGVGLS
-24 TGLQG
+24 GVES
-29 VLESVGTVLSASA
+29 VLESMGTVLSASA

-62 TGEIEIAR
+62 TGEIEIAG

-84 DGKFVTSIGKEAFF
+84 DGK
-98 NCTGLT
+98 
-104 EITIPD
+104 

-116 ECAFSNC
+116 EYAFYNC

-138 GERAFSNCTGLAK
+138 GQYAFWG
-151 ITIPDSVTSIGEEA
+151 
-165 FSRCTSL
+165 CTSL

-178 DSVTSIESGTFF
+178 DSVTRIENHTFDD
-190 GCTSLTEI
+190 CTS
-198 TLPDS
+198 
-203 VTDIEG
+203 
-209 QYDGLSY
+209 
-216 YGYGAF
+216 
-222 SRCTSLTEITI
+222 
-233 PDSVTSIG
+233 
-241 ECVFSG
+241 
-247 CTGLTEITIPDSVTS
+247 
-262 IGGRAFS
+262 
-269 GCTSL
+269 
-274 TEITIPD
+274 
-281 GVTSIESGTFFG
+281 
-293 CTSLTEI
+293 
-300 TLPDSVT
+300 
-307 DIEGQYDGLSYYGYG
+307 
-322 AFSRCTSLTEI
+322 
-333 TIPDSVT
+333 
-340 SIGECVFSG
+340 
-349 CTGLT
+349 
-354 EITIPDSVKYIGEEA
+354 
-369 FKDCTNLK
+369 LK
-377 SITFLGSKTGIKE
+377 SITFLGSKTGIEE

-396 DADIKFTT
+396 DPDMKFTT

-476 TGIHYMAFTY
+476 TGIHYTAFTY

>member
-1 MRLWKKAIAAMTA
+1 M
-14 GVLCVGSVGM
+14 
-24 TGLQG
+24 
-29 VLESVGTVLSASA
+29 
-42 YVPYSY
+42 
-48 DGITYEGLYYNVTD
+48 
-62 TGEIEIAR
+62 
-70 CYEYVR
+70 
-76 KVNIPIEI
+76 
-84 DGKFVTSIGKEAFF
+84 
-98 NCTGLT
+98 
-104 EITIPD
+104 
-110 SVTSIG
+110 
-116 ECAFSNC
+116 
-123 TSLTEIT
+123 
-130 IPDSVTSI
+130 
-138 GERAFSNCTGLAK
+138 
-151 ITIPDSVTSIGEEA
+151 
-165 FSRCTSL
+165 
-172 TEITIP
+172 
-178 DSVTSIESGTFF
+178 
-190 GCTSLTEI
+190 
-198 TLPDS
+198 
-203 VTDIEG
+203 
-209 QYDGLSY
+209 
-216 YGYGAF
+216 
-222 SRCTSLTEITI
+222 
-233 PDSVTSIG
+233 
-241 ECVFSG
+241 
-247 CTGLTEITIPDSVTS
+247 TEITIPDSVTS

-281 GVTSIESGTFFG
+281 GVTSIGWGTFFG

-307 DIEGQYDGLSYYGYG
+307 DIEGQYYDGYSYYG
-322 AFSRCTSLTEI
+322 AFSGCTSLTEI

-523 TTTTTSTTETTPT
+523 TTTTTSTTETTTT

>member
-42 YVPYSY
+42 Y

-110 SVTSIG
+110 SVTSI
-116 ECAFSNC
+116 EDYAFSNC

-138 GERAFSNCTGLAK
+138 GERAFYYCTGLAK
-151 ITIPDSVTSIGEEA
+151 ITIPDSVTSIGEQA

-178 DSVTSIESGTFF
+178 DSVTSIESGTFS

-209 QYDGLSY
+209 QYYDGYSY
-216 YGYGAF
+216 YGAF
-222 SRCTSLTEITI
+222 SGCTSLTEITI

-281 GVTSIESGTFFG
+281 GVTSIGWGTFFG

-307 DIEGQYDGLSYYGYG
+307 DIEGQYYDGYSYYG
-322 AFSRCTSLTEI
+322 AFSGCTSLTEI

-523 TTTTTSTTETTPT
+523 TTTTTSTTETTTT

>member
-1 MRLWKKAIAAMTA
+1 MKFWKKVLASVTA
-14 GVLCVGSVGM
+14 GVLCLGGA
-24 TGLQG
+24 GLSG
-29 VLESVGTVLSASA
+29 AESVQESMGTVLSASA

-48 DGITYEGLYYNVTD
+48 DGRYEGLYYNVTD
-62 TGEIEIAR
+62 TGEIEITG

-84 DGKFVTSIGKEAFF
+84 DGKSVTSIGSSAFYD
-98 NCTGLT
+98 CTSLTEITIPDSVTSIRECAFYDCTSLT

-116 ECAFSNC
+116 SSAFYDCTSLTEITIPDSVTSIGWRAFSYCTSLTEITIPDSVTSIRECAFYDCTSLKNVYISDINAWFEIDFDDLDSNPMCNGANLYCNGELVTEVAIPDSMESIGSYVFSYCTSLTKITIPDSVTSIGQYAFCGC

-138 GERAFSNCTGLAK
+138 GEGVFFG
-151 ITIPDSVTSIGEEA
+151 
-165 FSRCTSL
+165 CTSL

-178 DSVTSIESGTFF
+178 DSVTHIENHTFDD
-190 GCTSLTEI
+190 CTSLR
-198 TLPDS
+198 S
-203 VTDIEG
+203 VTF
-209 QYDGLSY
+209 LS
-216 YGYGAF
+216 
-222 SRCTSLTEITI
+222 
-233 PDSVTSIG
+233 P
-241 ECVFSG
+241 
-247 CTGLTEITIPDSVTS
+247 
-262 IGGRAFS
+262 
-269 GCTSL
+269 
-274 TEITIPD
+274 
-281 GVTSIESGTFFG
+281 
-293 CTSLTEI
+293 
-300 TLPDSVT
+300 
-307 DIEGQYDGLSYYGYG
+307 
-322 AFSRCTSLTEI
+322 
-333 TIPDSVT
+333 
-340 SIGECVFSG
+340 
-349 CTGLT
+349 
-354 EITIPDSVKYIGEEA
+354 
-369 FKDCTNLK
+369 
-377 SITFLGSKTGIKE
+377 KTGIEE
-390 GAFSNC
+390 GAFSDCN
-396 DADIKFTT
+396 ADMKFIT
-404 EDTYGQEGE
+404 EDTYDQKGE
-413 VVSVAT
+413 AASVAT

-434 AGAYKDGKRLKEVT
+434 AGAYEGSKRLKEVT

-476 TGIHYMAFTY
+476 TGIRYTAFTY

-497 TYAERYAEM
+497 TYAERYADM
-506 FGFPFVAL
+506 LGFPFVAL

-587 GEPGSGDAV
+587 GEPGSGEAV

>member
-1 MRLWKKAIAAMTA
+1 MKFWKKVLASVTA
-14 GVLCVGSVGM
+14 GVLCLGGA
-24 TGLQG
+24 GLSG
-29 VLESVGTVLSASA
+29 AESVQESMGTVLSASA

-48 DGITYEGLYYNVTD
+48 DGRYEGLYYNVTD
-62 TGEIEIAR
+62 TGEIEITG

-84 DGKFVTSIGKEAFF
+84 DGK
-98 NCTGLT
+98 
-104 EITIPD
+104 

-116 ECAFSNC
+116 SSAFYDC

-138 GERAFSNCTGLAK
+138 RECAFYDCTSLKNVYISDINAWFEIDFDDLDSNPMCNGANLYCNGELVTEVAIPDSMESIGSYVFSYCTSLTK
-151 ITIPDSVTSIGEEA
+151 ITIPDSVTSIGQYA
-165 FSRCTSL
+165 FCGCTSL

-178 DSVTSIESGTFF
+178 DSVTRIGEGVFF
-190 GCTSLTEI
+190 G
-198 TLPDS
+198 
-203 VTDIEG
+203 
-209 QYDGLSY
+209 
-216 YGYGAF
+216 
-222 SRCTSLTEITI
+222 CTSLTEITI
-233 PDSVTSIG
+233 PDSVTHI
-241 ECVFSG
+241 ENHTF
-247 CTGLTEITIPDSVTS
+247 DD
-262 IGGRAFS
+262 
-269 GCTSL
+269 CTSL
-274 TEITIPD
+274 R
-281 GVTSIESGTFFG
+281 
-293 CTSLTEI
+293 
-300 TLPDSVT
+300 SVT
-307 DIEGQYDGLSYYGYG
+307 FLS
-322 AFSRCTSLTEI
+322 
-333 TIPDSVT
+333 P
-340 SIGECVFSG
+340 
-349 CTGLT
+349 
-354 EITIPDSVKYIGEEA
+354 
-369 FKDCTNLK
+369 
-377 SITFLGSKTGIKE
+377 KTGIEE
-390 GAFSNC
+390 GAFSDCN
-396 DADIKFTT
+396 ADMKFIT
-404 EDTYGQEGE
+404 EDTYDQKGE
-413 VVSVAT
+413 AASVAT

-434 AGAYKDGKRLKEVT
+434 AGAYEGSKRLKEVT

-476 TGIHYMAFTY
+476 TGIRYTAFTY

-497 TYAERYAEM
+497 TYAERYADM
-506 FGFPFVAL
+506 LGFPFVAL

>member
-1 MRLWKKAIAAMTA
+1 MKFWKKVLASVTA
-14 GVLCVGSVGM
+14 GVLCLGGA
-24 TGLQG
+24 GLSG
-29 VLESVGTVLSASA
+29 AESVQESMGTVLSASA

-48 DGITYEGLYYNVTD
+48 DGRYEGLYYNVTD
-62 TGEIEIAR
+62 TGEIEITG

-84 DGKFVTSIGKEAFF
+84 DGKSVTSIGSSAFYD
-98 NCTGLT
+98 CTSLT
-104 EITIPD
+104 EITIPDSVTSIGSSAFYDCTSLTEITIPDSVTSIGWRAFSYCTSLTEITIPDSVTSIRECAFYDCTSLKNVYISDINAWFEIDFDDLDSNPMCNGANLYCNGELVTEVAIPDSMESIGSYVFSYCTSLTKITIPD

-116 ECAFSNC
+116 ECAFYDCTSLTKITIPDSVTSIGQYAFCGC

-138 GERAFSNCTGLAK
+138 GEGVFCG
-151 ITIPDSVTSIGEEA
+151 
-165 FSRCTSL
+165 CTSL

-178 DSVTSIESGTFF
+178 DSVTHIENHTFDD
-190 GCTSLTEI
+190 CTSLR
-198 TLPDS
+198 S
-203 VTDIEG
+203 VTF
-209 QYDGLSY
+209 LS
-216 YGYGAF
+216 
-222 SRCTSLTEITI
+222 
-233 PDSVTSIG
+233 P
-241 ECVFSG
+241 
-247 CTGLTEITIPDSVTS
+247 
-262 IGGRAFS
+262 
-269 GCTSL
+269 
-274 TEITIPD
+274 
-281 GVTSIESGTFFG
+281 
-293 CTSLTEI
+293 
-300 TLPDSVT
+300 
-307 DIEGQYDGLSYYGYG
+307 
-322 AFSRCTSLTEI
+322 
-333 TIPDSVT
+333 
-340 SIGECVFSG
+340 
-349 CTGLT
+349 
-354 EITIPDSVKYIGEEA
+354 
-369 FKDCTNLK
+369 
-377 SITFLGSKTGIKE
+377 KTGIEE
-390 GAFSNC
+390 GAFSDCN
-396 DADIKFTT
+396 ADMKFIT
-404 EDTYGQEGE
+404 EDTYDQKGE
-413 VVSVAT
+413 AASVAT

-434 AGAYKDGKRLKEVT
+434 AGAYEGSKRLKEVT

-476 TGIHYMAFTY
+476 TGIRYTAFTY

-497 TYAERYAEM
+497 TYAERYADM
-506 FGFPFVAL
+506 LGFPFVAL

>member
-1 MRLWKKAIAAMTA
+1 MKFWKKVLASVTA
-14 GVLCVGSVGM
+14 GVLCLGGVGLSGVES
-24 TGLQG
+24 
-29 VLESVGTVLSASA
+29 VLESMGTVLSASA
-42 YVPYSY
+42 IVPYSY
-48 DGITYEGLYYNVTD
+48 DGSTYEGLYYNVTD
-62 TGEIEIAR
+62 TGEIEIAG

-84 DGKFVTSIGKEAFF
+84 DGK
-98 NCTGLT
+98 
-104 EITIPD
+104 

-116 ECAFSNC
+116 EYAFYKC

-138 GERAFSNCTGLAK
+138 GEYAFYKCTSLTA
-151 ITIPDSVTSIGEEA
+151 ITIPDGVTSIREGT
-165 FSRCTSL
+165 FSGCTSL

-178 DSVTSIESGTFF
+178 DSVTY
-190 GCTSLTEI
+190 
-198 TLPDS
+198 
-203 VTDIEG
+203 IEG
-209 QYDGLSY
+209 RVPYPY
-216 YGYGAF
+216 YGDAGAF
-222 SRCTSLTEITI
+222 EYCTSLTEITI

-241 ECVFSG
+241 EYAFRG
-247 CTGLTEITIPDSVTS
+247 CTSLTEITIPDSVTS
-262 IGGRAFS
+262 IGYGTFS
-269 GCTSL
+269 G
-274 TEITIPD
+274 
-281 GVTSIESGTFFG
+281 
-293 CTSLTEI
+293 
-300 TLPDSVT
+300 
-307 DIEGQYDGLSYYGYG
+307 
-322 AFSRCTSLTEI
+322 CTSLTEI

-340 SIGECVFSG
+340 SIGEYAFRG
-349 CTGLT
+349 CTSLTEIKIPDSVTSIGQYAFCVCTSLT
-354 EITIPDSVKYIGEEA
+354 EITIPDSVTSIGEGVFFGCTSLTEITIPDSVTSIEGYA
-369 FKDCTNLK
+369 FSDCTNLK
-377 SITFLGSKTGIKE
+377 SITFLGSKTGIEE
-390 GAFSNC
+390 GAFPNC
-396 DADIKFTT
+396 DPDMKFTT

-476 TGIHYMAFTY
+476 TGIHYTAFTY

>member
-1 MRLWKKAIAAMTA
+1 MKFWKKVLASVTA
-14 GVLCVGSVGM
+14 GVLCVGGVGLS
-24 TGLQG
+24 GVES
-29 VLESVGTVLSASA
+29 VLESMGTVLSASA

-62 TGEIEIAR
+62 TGEIEIAG

-84 DGKFVTSIGKEAFF
+84 DGK
-98 NCTGLT
+98 
-104 EITIPD
+104 

-116 ECAFSNC
+116 EYAFYNC

-138 GERAFSNCTGLAK
+138 GEYAFYKCTSLTA
-151 ITIPDSVTSIGEEA
+151 ITIPDGVTSIRKGT
-165 FSRCTSL
+165 FSGCTSL

-178 DSVTSIESGTFF
+178 DSVT
-190 GCTSLTEI
+190 
-198 TLPDS
+198 
-203 VTDIEG
+203 DIEG
-209 QYDGLSY
+209 RQYDGFSY
-216 YGYGAF
+216 YGAF
-222 SRCTSLTEITI
+222 SGCTSLTEITI

-241 ECVFSG
+241 ECVFYG
-247 CTGLTEITIPDSVTS
+247 CTGLTEIIIPDSVTS
-262 IGGRAFS
+262 IGWGAFS
-269 GCTSL
+269 G
-274 TEITIPD
+274 
-281 GVTSIESGTFFG
+281 
-293 CTSLTEI
+293 
-300 TLPDSVT
+300 
-307 DIEGQYDGLSYYGYG
+307 
-322 AFSRCTSLTEI
+322 CTSLTEI

-340 SIGECVFSG
+340 SIGWGTFCSCTGLTKITIPDSVTSIGGDAFSNCTSLTKITIPDSVTSIGQYAFWG
-349 CTGLT
+349 CTSLT
-354 EITIPDSVKYIGEEA
+354 EITIPDSVTRIENHT
-369 FKDCTNLK
+369 FDDCTSLK
-377 SITFLGSKTGIKE
+377 SITFLGSKTGIEE

-396 DADIKFTT
+396 DPDMKFTT

-476 TGIHYMAFTY
+476 TGIHYTAFTY

>member
-1 MRLWKKAIAAMTA
+1 MKFWKKVLASVTA
-14 GVLCVGSVGM
+14 GVLCLGGA
-24 TGLQG
+24 GLSG
-29 VLESVGTVLSASA
+29 AESVQESMGTVLSASA

-48 DGITYEGLYYNVTD
+48 DGRYEGLYYNVTD
-62 TGEIEIAR
+62 TGEIEITG

-84 DGKFVTSIGKEAFF
+84 DGKSVTSIGSSAFYD
-98 NCTGLT
+98 CTSLT
-104 EITIPD
+104 EITIPDSVTSIRECAFYDCTSLTEITIPDSVTSIRECAFYDCTSLKNVYISDINAWFEIDFDDLDSNPMCNGANLYCNGELVTEVAIPDSMESIGSYVFSYCTSLTKITIPD

-116 ECAFSNC
+116 ECAFYDCTSLTKITIPDSVTSIGECAFYDCTSLTEITIPDSVTSIGQYAFCGC

-138 GERAFSNCTGLAK
+138 GEGVFFG
-151 ITIPDSVTSIGEEA
+151 
-165 FSRCTSL
+165 CTSL

-178 DSVTSIESGTFF
+178 DSVTHIENHTFDD
-190 GCTSLTEI
+190 CTSLR
-198 TLPDS
+198 S
-203 VTDIEG
+203 VTF
-209 QYDGLSY
+209 LS
-216 YGYGAF
+216 
-222 SRCTSLTEITI
+222 
-233 PDSVTSIG
+233 P
-241 ECVFSG
+241 
-247 CTGLTEITIPDSVTS
+247 
-262 IGGRAFS
+262 
-269 GCTSL
+269 
-274 TEITIPD
+274 
-281 GVTSIESGTFFG
+281 
-293 CTSLTEI
+293 
-300 TLPDSVT
+300 
-307 DIEGQYDGLSYYGYG
+307 
-322 AFSRCTSLTEI
+322 
-333 TIPDSVT
+333 
-340 SIGECVFSG
+340 
-349 CTGLT
+349 
-354 EITIPDSVKYIGEEA
+354 
-369 FKDCTNLK
+369 
-377 SITFLGSKTGIKE
+377 KTGIEE
-390 GAFSNC
+390 GAFSDCN
-396 DADIKFTT
+396 ADMKFIT
-404 EDTYGQEGE
+404 EDTYDQKGE
-413 VVSVAT
+413 AASVAT

-434 AGAYKDGKRLKEVT
+434 AGAYEGSKRLKEVT

-476 TGIHYMAFTY
+476 TGIRYTAFTY

-497 TYAERYAEM
+497 TYAERYADM
-506 FGFPFVAL
+506 LGFPFVAL